1 MMYHLFFQ
9 FIFKTGV
16 EELRTRYGVSSVIL
30 IHTVGSAVGGGVA
43 ELETRGG
50 FVHCLNSSDLVD
62 NNVEL
67 IVVIISTNVFI
78 KSKNIRELVF
88 STGKVEFGIE

>member
-1 MMYHLFFQ
+1 MYHLFFQ

-16 EELRTRYGVSSVIL
+16 EELRTRYWVSSVVL
-30 IHTVGSAVGGGVA
+30 VHTVGGAVRGCVT

-50 FVHCLNSSDLVD
+50 FVHRLDAGDCVD
-62 NNVEL
+62 NNVQL
-67 IVVIISTNVFI
+67 IVVIVSTNVFI

-88 STGKVEFGIE
+88 